1 MKLIIVIF
9 ILLFLT
15 AQSFSKDNMRNYYF
29 FLIDKYE
36 TCPKNNFNCQI
47 NALEEALEI
56 ISLKEN
62 KKFLRTQNL

>member
-1 MKLIIVIF
+1 
-9 ILLFLT
+9 
-15 AQSFSKDNMRNYYF
+15 MRNYYF

-62 KKFLRTQNL
+62 KNFLRTQTCRNLYKI